1 MFRNIFQILDFSY
14 NYEWQLKFEV
24 KKLFS
29 LVFPMMLNMSEHG
42 DLLISFVLESYVS
55 LFMF

>member
-1 MFRNIFQILDFSY
+1 MLDFPH

-29 LVFPMMLNMSEHG
+29 FVFQMVLNMSEHS
-42 DLLISFVLESYVS
+42 DL
-55 LFMF
+55 

>member
-1 MFRNIFQILDFSY
+1 MFYKMDFCFHFYKMFYDIFLILDFPH

-29 LVFPMMLNMSEHG
+29 FVFQMVLNMSEHG
-42 DLLISFVLESYVS
+42 DLLI
-55 LFMF
+55 

>member
-1 MFRNIFQILDFSY
+1 MFRDIFQILDFPY

-29 LVFPMMLNMSEHG
+29 FVFPMMLNMSEHG
-42 DLLISFVLESYVS
+42 DLLLSFVLESYVS